1 MGGLVA
7 GLVGAGLAA
16 AVVFGGVTTYNNV
29 NTTDEQKTDPSSVPY
44 ADE

>member
-7 GLVGAGLAA
+7 GLVGAVLSA
-16 AVVFGGVTTYNNV
+16 AVVFGGVTTYSNMSTSDV
-29 NTTDEQKTDPSSVPY
+29 QRTDPSSVPY

>member
-7 GLVGAGLAA
+7 GLVGAGLAT
-16 AVVFGGVTTYNNV
+16 AVVLGGVTTYSNV
-29 NTTDEQKTDPSSVPY
+29 STTDVQRTNPSSVPY